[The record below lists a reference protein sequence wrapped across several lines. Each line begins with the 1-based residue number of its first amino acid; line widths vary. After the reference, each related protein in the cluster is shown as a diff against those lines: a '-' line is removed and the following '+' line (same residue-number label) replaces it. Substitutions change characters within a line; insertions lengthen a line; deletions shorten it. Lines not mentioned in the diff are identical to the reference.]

1 MSENTRDAVRAIAAA
16 DGRARDNLIHEF
28 MRSRMGLFN
37 RIGWSLC
44 RNFGVNPAQHG
55 EDFAS
60 MVSQEAYVMLTEQIA
75 DDEALE
81 QVHVW
86 EAMLKL
92 RSKQLVRNFLDKDM
106 APATEM
112 SSTFRRV
119 RMLNQTRDEMRLS
132 LSREPTDDEVVKE
145 HNTRMYANRSN
156 PVKQGVL
163 ATVDDL
169 SVYRA
174 TADVDNHDYEQPIDT
189 EFVHPVEARS
199 LPGSK
204 DQRDNERFGE
214 AAELWLSGLYSAAAK
229 SGHRRRSPK
238 PWRLK
243 PRPGPTSANQ
253 GTRRRRRL
261 RSIRNHRR
269 RPVAGGGA
277 PVTEVHA

>member
-16 DGRARDNLIHEF
+16 QGRARDNLIHEF

-119 RMLNQTRDEMRLS
+119 RMLNQTRDEMRLA

-189 EFVHPVEARS
+189 EFVLHPVEGPKFIKLLVEKTS
-199 LPGSK
+199 EY
-204 DQRDNERFGE
+204 NERLGE
-214 AAELWLSGLYSAAAK
+214 AADLWLSGLYSG
-229 SGHRRRSPK
+229 SGEIGTPEKIAEALGVSQSTARSY
-238 PWRLK
+238 
-243 PRPGPTSANQ
+243 
-253 GTRRRRRL
+253 
-261 RSIRNHRR
+261 IRKIKEHAVI
-269 RPVAGGGA
+269 VASEAFGITA
-277 PVTEVHA
+277 DDL

>member
-16 DGRARDNLIHEF
+16 DGRARENLIHEF

-81 QVHVW
+81 QVQVW

-92 RSKQLVRNFLDKDM
+92 RSKQLVRNFLDKEM

-119 RMLNQTRDEMRLS
+119 RMLNQTRDEMRLA
-132 LSREPTDDEVVKE
+132 LSREPTDNEVVTE

-189 EFVHPVEARS
+189 EFVLHPVEGPKFIKLLVEKTS
-199 LPGSK
+199 EY
-204 DQRDNERFGE
+204 NERLGE
-214 AAELWLSGLYSAAAK
+214 AAELWLSGLYSG
-229 SGHRRRSPK
+229 SGEIGTPEKIAEAMGVSQSTARSY
-238 PWRLK
+238 
-243 PRPGPTSANQ
+243 
-253 GTRRRRRL
+253 
-261 RSIRNHRR
+261 IRKIKEHAVI
-269 RPVAGGGA
+269 VASEAFGITA
-277 PVTEVHA
+277 DDL

>member
-16 DGRARDNLIHEF
+16 DGRVRENLIHEF

-44 RNFGVNPAQHG
+44 RNFGVNPAMHG

-75 DDEALE
+75 DDEELE
-81 QVHVW
+81 QIQVW
-86 EAMLKL
+86 EAILKM
-92 RSKQLVRNFLDKDM
+92 RSKQVVRNFLDKEM
-106 APATEM
+106 SPATGM

-119 RMLNQTRDEMRLS
+119 RMLNQTRDEMRLA
-132 LSREPTDDEVVKE
+132 LSREPSDDEVVKE

-156 PVKQGVL
+156 PVKQGML

-189 EFVHPVEARS
+189 EFVLHPVEGPKFIQLLVEKTS
-199 LPGSK
+199 EY
-204 DQRDNERFGE
+204 NERLGE
-214 AAELWLSGLYSAAAK
+214 AAELWLSGLYSG
-229 SGHRRRSPK
+229 SGEIGTPEKIAEALGVSQSTARSY
-238 PWRLK
+238 
-243 PRPGPTSANQ
+243 
-253 GTRRRRRL
+253 
-261 RSIRNHRR
+261 IRKIKEHAVI
-269 RPVAGGGA
+269 VASEAFGITA
-277 PVTEVHA
+277 DDL